1 MTGSGHDVGLD
12 RPEHGPDVLLKE
24 VTDFLA

>member
-12 RPEHGPDVLLKE
+12 RPERGRDVLLKE